1 MKNKNLIFSL
11 FLLVLSIGLVS
22 AFWPFSMTG
31 KVVDGTVV
39 SNSDKCSDTDN
50 GVNSSIAGATLVG
63 NIWGKTAS
71 GDRCSGTVKVR
82 YDSAGKAFNSYPSLI
97 EVYCDSDKKQEVTFN
112 STQLGSGYC
121 VAESI
126 TVAEKAVKSA
136 KWVSD
141 APVCIKTN
149 TGVKDQFGKA
159 FNTGCGNGVN
169 SSIYYNYTCEG
180 NSTEGGRGDF
190 RGDITTTGKIVLAT
204 QNCSLL
210 GSQGKCSVSGCYGN
224 YTDNDEANN
233 KDVAGVLIIDGV
245 SYPDECNAAR
255 TYVKQFKAVNGKK
268 AIVPVSK
275 DNVWSFCGTNRECA
289 IENNTGAGYCRDKYA
304 GTDTITS
311 LSLRITELNSLI
323 ASLTDRINALESAN
337 EGDQVVDESTQ

>member
-1 MKNKNLIFSL
+1 MKNKNIIFSL

-31 KVVDGTVV
+31 NVVDGTVLT
-39 SNSDKCSDTDN
+39 NSDKCTDTDN

-71 GDRCSGTVKVR
+71 GDKCSGTVKVR
-82 YDSAGKAFNSYPSLI
+82 YDSAGKAFNSYPKMI

-121 VAESI
+121 VADSI

-141 APVCIKTN
+141 APVCINTT

-159 FNTGCGNGVN
+159 FNTACGIGKNASVF
-169 SSIYYNYTCEG
+169 SKYSCDG
-180 NSTEGGRGDF
+180 NKVKLE
-190 RGDITTTGKIVLAT
+190 T

-210 GSQGKCSVSGCYGN
+210 GSQGKCGVSGCYGN
-224 YTDNDEANN
+224 YTDSDEANN
-233 KDVAGVLIIDGV
+233 KDVAGVLILDGV
-245 SYPDECNAAR
+245 PFPDECNAKGDS
-255 TYVKQFKAVNGKK
+255 VKEYKSVNGKK
-268 AIVPVSK
+268 AIHYNGEGVYWP
-275 DNVWSFCGTNRECA
+275 CGNNRECA
-289 IENNTGAGYCRDKYA
+289 INSTNSAGYCRDKYA
-304 GTDTITS
+304 GTDTIAS
-311 LSLRITELNSLI
+311 LGLRITELNSLI
-323 ASLTDRINALESAN
+323 GSLRDRIAALEAVR
-337 EGDQVVDESTQ
+337 DRSTITSDPVE